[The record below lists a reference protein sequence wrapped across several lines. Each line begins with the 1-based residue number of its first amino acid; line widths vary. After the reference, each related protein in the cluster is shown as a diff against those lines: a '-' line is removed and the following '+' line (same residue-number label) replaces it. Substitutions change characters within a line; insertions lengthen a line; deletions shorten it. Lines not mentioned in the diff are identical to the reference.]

1 MRFLANENFPAPS
14 TVVLRKAGYDVTSI
28 QESHSGISD
37 GQVLEIAKN
46 ELRII
51 LTFDKDHGELIFRGH
66 LVDPPPVVFFRYRGK
81 APFEAGMM
89 LIETIRSGTD
99 IENCFTVM
107 ERDGIRQR
115 IY

>member
-14 TVVLRKAGYDVTSI
+14 TAVLRKAGYDVTSI

-37 GQVLEIAKN
+37 DQVLAIAKK

-51 LTFDKDHGELIFRGH
+51 LTFDKDYGELIFRGN

-89 LIETIRSGTD
+89 LLETILSGTA
-99 IENCFTVM
+99 IEQCFTVM

-115 IY
+115 TY

>member
-14 TVVLRKAGYDVTSI
+14 TAVLRKAGYDVTSI
-28 QESHSGISD
+28 QELYSGISD
-37 GQVLEIAKN
+37 DQVLEIAKKD
-46 ELRII
+46 LRVI
-51 LTFDKDHGELIFRGH
+51 LTFDKDYGELIFRGN
-66 LVDPPPVVFFRYRGK
+66 LEDPPPVVFFRFRGK

-89 LIETIRSGTD
+89 LLDTILSGTD
-99 IENCFTVM
+99 IEHCFTVM